1 MPAAIAGE
9 EKYPYPASGLEKA
22 IGYTFRNQELLLNAL
37 RHSSYS
43 NETKKTQNASNER
56 LEFLGDSVLSVIVS
70 DYIYRNYASLDEGDL
85 TKIRA
90 SVVCENS
97 LAALAARLELGSY
110 MYLGHGEI
118 VTHGRNRKSIV
129 ADAFEAL
136 RPQQGFV
143 IGRWQVFPEKEVID
157 QITPLERIGYRESSF
172 RRRNGR
178 RSGDMQI
185 REHPL
190 LFDGVDAVDEF
201 SACAADR
208 KYRLLEPENFA
219 RVGLPLLGMVTQ
231 LQARALD
238 GPHHGILPL
247 LQPAVFGKQ
256 GHIGGVPLQSGD
268 TRPHLLRSHGQGRQ
282 ETGQHAYRL
291 KITHSHLHHLIKNN
305 WINPKISRRPN
316 SIRNVLLNLTTAG
329 NPA

>member
-43 NETKKTQNASNER
+43 NETKKMQNASNER

-70 DYIYRNYASLDEGDL
+70 DYIYRNYADLDEGDL

-136 RPQQGFV
+136 LAAIYLDGG
-143 IGRWQVFPEKEVID
+143 I
-157 QITPLERIGYRESSF
+157 ERAR
-172 RRRNGR
+172 
-178 RSGDMQI
+178 
-185 REHPL
+185 
-190 LFDGVDAVDEF
+190 AV
-201 SACAADR
+201 S
-208 KYRLLEPENFA
+208 Y
-219 RVGLPLLGMVTQ
+219 TQ
-231 LQARALD
+231 LRA
-238 GPHHGILPL
+238 H
-247 LQPAVFGKQ
+247 
-256 GHIGGVPLQSGD
+256 
-268 TRPHLLRSHGQGRQ
+268 
-282 ETGQHAYRL
+282 ETD
-291 KITHSHLHHLIKNN
+291 
-305 WINPKISRRPN
+305 
-316 SIRNVLLNLTTAG
+316 
-329 NPA
+329 

>member
-43 NETKKTQNASNER
+43 NETKKMQNASNER

-70 DYIYRNYASLDEGDL
+70 DYIYRNYANLDEGDL

-136 RPQQGFV
+136 LAAIYLDGGIERARAFLLPMLEGAIAESASRGSEDYKSKLQKIVQQTPEELPRIRANRRGGAAARPHIHLYRQAQFQRARHRQRPFQAR
-143 IGRWQVFPEKEVID
+143 GRA
-157 QITPLERIGYRESSF
+157 
-172 RRRNGR
+172 GR
-178 RSGDMQI
+178 RARGAQI
-185 REHPL
+185 
-190 LFDGVDAVDEF
+190 F
-201 SACAADR
+201 
-208 KYRLLEPENFA
+208 
-219 RVGLPLLGMVTQ
+219 
-231 LQARALD
+231 
-238 GPHHGILPL
+238 HG
-247 LQPAVFGKQ
+247 
-256 GHIGGVPLQSGD
+256 
-268 TRPHLLRSHGQGRQ
+268 
-282 ETGQHAYRL
+282 
-291 KITHSHLHHLIKNN
+291 
-305 WINPKISRRPN
+305 
-316 SIRNVLLNLTTAG
+316 
-329 NPA
+329 

>member
-70 DYIYRNYASLDEGDL
+70 DYIYRNYANLDEGDL

-136 RPQQGFV
+136 LAAIYLDGGIGSARKIIQKFILSREVAGLTKPRDYKTALQELVQRESGQVLAYQLVGEEGPDHDKRFV
-143 IGRWQVFPEKEVID
+143 IELLINSNVIAVGEGRSKKQAE
-157 QITPLERIGYRESSF
+157 Q
-172 RRRNGR
+172 
-178 RSGDMQI
+178 
-185 REHPL
+185 
-190 LFDGVDAVDEF
+190 
-201 SACAADR
+201 AA
-208 KYRLLEPENFA
+208 
-219 RVGLPLLGMVTQ
+219 
-231 LQARALD
+231 ARAALELM
-238 GPHHGILPL
+238 G
-247 LQPAVFGKQ
+247 
-256 GHIGGVPLQSGD
+256 
-268 TRPHLLRSHGQGRQ
+268 
-282 ETGQHAYRL
+282 E
-291 KITHSHLHHLIKNN
+291 
-305 WINPKISRRPN
+305 
-316 SIRNVLLNLTTAG
+316 
-329 NPA
+329 

>member
-70 DYIYRNYASLDEGDL
+70 DEGDL

-136 RPQQGFV
+136 LAAIYLDGGIERARAFLLPMLEGAIAESASRGSEDYKSKLQKIVQQT
-143 IGRWQVFPEKEVID
+143 PEE
-157 QITPLERIGYRESSF
+157 
-172 RRRNGR
+172 
-178 RSGDMQI
+178 
-185 REHPL
+185 
-190 LFDGVDAVDEF
+190 
-201 SACAADR
+201 
-208 KYRLLEPENFA
+208 LLEYEQI
-219 RVGLPLLGMVTQ
+219 GEE
-231 LQARALD
+231 
-238 GPHHGILPL
+238 GP
-247 LQPAVFGKQ
+247 
-256 GHIGGVPLQSGD
+256 
-268 TRPHLLRSHGQGRQ
+268 PHDRIFTFTVKL
-282 ETGQHAYRL
+282 
-291 KITHSHLHHLIKNN
+291 
-305 WINPKISRRPN
+305 N
-316 SIRNVLLNLTTAG
+316 SNVLGTGSGRSKREAEQAAAREALKYFTDEE
-329 NPA
+329 

>member
-37 RHSSYS
+37 RHSSYA
-43 NETKKTQNASNER
+43 NEGRHGLESNER

-70 DYIYRNYASLDEGDL
+70 DYIYRNYANLDEGDL

-136 RPQQGFV
+136 LAAIYLDGGIERARAFLLPMLEGAIAESASRGSEDYKSKLQKIVQQT
-143 IGRWQVFPEKEVID
+143 PEE
-157 QITPLERIGYRESSF
+157 
-172 RRRNGR
+172 
-178 RSGDMQI
+178 
-185 REHPL
+185 
-190 LFDGVDAVDEF
+190 
-201 SACAADR
+201 
-208 KYRLLEPENFA
+208 LLEYEQI
-219 RVGLPLLGMVTQ
+219 GEE
-231 LQARALD
+231 
-238 GPHHGILPL
+238 GP
-247 LQPAVFGKQ
+247 
-256 GHIGGVPLQSGD
+256 
-268 TRPHLLRSHGQGRQ
+268 PHDRIFTFTVKL
-282 ETGQHAYRL
+282 
-291 KITHSHLHHLIKNN
+291 
-305 WINPKISRRPN
+305 N
-316 SIRNVLLNLTTAG
+316 SNVLGTGSGRSKREAAAREALKYFTDEE
-329 NPA
+329 

>member
-22 IGYTFRNQELLLNAL
+22 IGYTFRNQELLLNVL

-43 NETKKTQNASNER
+43 NETKKMQNASNER

-70 DYIYRNYASLDEGDL
+70 DYIYRNYANLDEGDL

-136 RPQQGFV
+136 LAAIYLDGGIERARAFLLPMLEGAIAESASRGSEDYKSKLQKIVQQT
-143 IGRWQVFPEKEVID
+143 PEE
-157 QITPLERIGYRESSF
+157 
-172 RRRNGR
+172 
-178 RSGDMQI
+178 
-185 REHPL
+185 
-190 LFDGVDAVDEF
+190 
-201 SACAADR
+201 
-208 KYRLLEPENFA
+208 LLEYEQI
-219 RVGLPLLGMVTQ
+219 GEE
-231 LQARALD
+231 
-238 GPHHGILPL
+238 GP
-247 LQPAVFGKQ
+247 
-256 GHIGGVPLQSGD
+256 
-268 TRPHLLRSHGQGRQ
+268 PHDRIFTFTVKL
-282 ETGQHAYRL
+282 
-291 KITHSHLHHLIKNN
+291 
-305 WINPKISRRPN
+305 N
-316 SIRNVLLNLTTAG
+316 SNVLGTGSGRSKREAEQAAAREALKYFTDEE
-329 NPA
+329 